1 MMKKI
6 FPILLLAAIVLI
18 SGCTN
23 RFYLDQEFYK
33 TDGEFVNITSD
44 DFDNLVYQNY
54 VLFVYNNYCAFS
66 VPCDGIFKQYME
78 QNHIN
83 FLSMSYEEFKNTKLH
98 QTVDFA
104 PSVIIVRNWRIID
117 YLDSEK
123 DEYLDMYQDVEKFW
137 EWFERYIYVDY
148 EME

>member
-6 FPILLLAAIVLI
+6 FTILLLVVIVLI
-18 SGCTN
+18 SGCAN

-33 TDGEFVNITSD
+33 TDGEFVNITSE

-54 VLFVYNNYCAFS
+54 VLFVYNNYCALS
-66 VPCDGIFKQYME
+66 VPCDEIFKQYME
-78 QNHIN
+78 ENNIN
-83 FLSMSYEEFKNTKLH
+83 FLSMSYEEFKSTKLH
-98 QTVDFA
+98 KTVDFA
-104 PSVIIVRNWRIID
+104 PSVIVVRNWKIID

-137 EWFERYIYVDY
+137 EWFEKYVYVDY
-148 EME
+148 QVE

>member
-6 FPILLLAAIVLI
+6 SPIILLAAIVLI

-66 VPCDGIFKQYME
+66 VPCDEIFKQYME
-78 QNHIN
+78 QNNIS
-83 FLSMSYEEFKNTKLH
+83 FLSMSYEEFKNTELH
-98 QTVDFA
+98 KIVDFA
-104 PSVIIVRNWRIID
+104 PSVIIVMNWKIVD

-123 DEYLDMYQDVEKFW
+123 DKYLDMYQNVEKFW
-137 EWFERYIYVDY
+137 EWFEKYVYIDNQV
-148 EME
+148 E